1 MELAENN
8 FNEKCG
14 VVGVFLNHGNNASK
28 LTYYSLWALQH
39 RGQESSGITSAT
51 KKDFFHHAGIG
62 LVAHAYDEKDLKK
75 LKGQIA
81 IGHNRYST
89 SGASNLKHAQ
99 PIYKNDN
106 ELSLAH
112 NGNIPDTKY
121 LKQTLKSA
129 GITYYDLNDSE
140 LLHKVIRYKYVK
152 SKNMIE
158 SISSTLQNVK
168 GVYSIVVMNKNSL
181 VAARDPYGIRP
192 LSIGKL
198 ENGYVI
204 ASETCVFET
213 IGAKFIRD
221 VKPGEIVEIKDGKLA
236 SYIFA
241 KPNLKIDIF
250 EYIYFARPDSVIE
263 GVSVYEARK
272 KMGEYLATENKDIKA
287 DIVIPI
293 PDSSVPAS
301 IGYSNKSKTPF
312 EMALVKNRYIHR
324 TFIKPTQQDRENS
337 VTLKLN
343 PIAQA
348 IKGKHVVLVDDSI
361 VRGTT
366 SKKIIEM
373 VRKYGAK
380 KVSFLVSSP
389 PVKYP
394 DFYGINTPSSKELI
408 SANYTIGETQKI
420 IGADNLRFLSFDGL
434 IKAIGLKVSNL
445 NTSCLTGIY
454 PVPIPAL
461 ASKKVRVDKHLH

>member
-1 MELAENN
+1 VEIEENN

-14 VVGVFLNHGNNASK
+14 VVGIYLNSQNKAST
-28 LTYYSLWALQH
+28 LAYYSLWALQH

-51 KKDFFHHAGIG
+51 KQNFFHHTGLG
-62 LVAHAYDEKDLKK
+62 LVAHAYDEKDIKN
-75 LKGQIA
+75 LKGNIA

-99 PIYKNDN
+99 PIYKSDN
-106 ELSLAH
+106 EISLAH

-121 LKQTLKSA
+121 LKQTLRNA

-140 LLHKVIRYKYVK
+140 LLHKVIRHKYVK
-152 SKNMIE
+152 SKNLVK
-158 SISSTLQNVK
+158 SILQTLENIK
-168 GVYSIVVMNKNSL
+168 GVYSIVVMNKKSL
-181 VAARDPYGIRP
+181 IAARDSYGIRP

-198 ENGYVI
+198 ADGFVV

-213 IGAKFIRD
+213 IGAKFIRGIN
-221 VKPGEIVEIKDGKLA
+221 PGEIVQIKNGEIT
-236 SYIFA
+236 SYNFA
-241 KPNLKIDIF
+241 EPNLKIDVF
-250 EYIYFARPDSVIE
+250 EYIYFARPDSVIQ
-263 GVSVYEARK
+263 GVSVYSARK
-272 KMGEYLATENKDIKA
+272 KMGEYLALENKDIKA
-287 DIVIPI
+287 DIVVPI
-293 PDSSVPAS
+293 PDSSIPAS
-301 IGYSNKSKTPF
+301 IGYSHKSNTPF
-312 EMALVKNRYIHR
+312 EMALMKNRYIHR
-324 TFIKPTQQDRENS
+324 TFIKPTQKDRENS
-337 VTLKLN
+337 VSLKLN
-343 PIAQA
+343 PISKV
-348 IKGKHVVLVDDSI
+348 IKNKHVALIDDSI

-366 SKKIIEM
+366 SKKIIEI

-408 SANYTIGETQKI
+408 SANNTVEQTKKI

-434 IKAIGLKVSNL
+434 FKSIGLKVSNL

-454 PVPIPAL
+454 PVSVPAL
-461 ASKKVRVDKHLH
+461 KTKKVRVKKTHQ

>member
-1 MELAENN
+1 MDLAENN

-14 VVGVFLNHGNNASK
+14 VVGVFLTNGNNASK

-51 KKDFFHHAGIG
+51 KKDFFHHSGVG

-89 SGASNLKHAQ
+89 SGASTIKHAQ

-121 LKQTLKSA
+121 LKQTLKNA

-152 SKNMIE
+152 SKKLIE
-158 SISSTLQNVK
+158 SISSTVKNVK

-181 VAARDPYGIRP
+181 VAARDSYGIRP

-198 ENGYVI
+198 DNGFVI

-221 VKPGEIVEIKDGKLA
+221 VKPGEIVEIKDGKIN

-263 GVSVYEARK
+263 GISVYNARK
-272 KMGEYLATENKDIKA
+272 KMGEYLAIENKDIKA

-324 TFIKPTQQDRENS
+324 TFIKPTQQERENS

-408 SANYTIGETQKI
+408 SANYTVGETRKI

-434 IKAIGLKVSNL
+434 IKSIGLKVNNL

-454 PVPIPAL
+454 PAPIPAL
-461 ASKKVRVDKHLH
+461 ASKKVKVENN